1 MRTDAPHGSQQPIAN
16 SHGRGKGHAFSII
29 LIMIVL
35 MLVGAACIPLLNVQY
50 NPVQENLS
58 LSVSFSGQGSARV
71 IETEVTSVIEG
82 ALNTVEGVS
91 NISAN
96 SYQGGGY
103 INLTFKKGTNMETTR
118 FDVSTRLRQIRPK
131 LPEGTRVS
139 VSGSAGGGGRGKQR
153 ILQYTINADMPA
165 TEIVRYAD
173 EHLVTPL
180 SRIEGV
186 DGVETSGAMPFE
198 WVLTFDP
205 NSLRAAGLTPGSLSQ
220 ALGRYF
226 QNNIVGTEVM
236 EDRLMLVKLRTPDL
250 KGNLEQIPVSKV
262 GDRLYRMGDFATV
275 TYQEQT
281 PSSYN
286 RINGLNTINLTV
298 YAQDEINTI
307 TVTDAVKERMDEL
320 KAALPDSYAV
330 KLSYDASEYLNNEI
344 QKIFLRAVMSLAILL
359 LFVLAVSR
367 SFRYLTVIGLTIIV
381 NLLSAVIFYKLFG
394 VDIELYSMA
403 GITVSLG
410 IIIDTA
416 IVIADH
422 YTYYGNRKVMFSI
435 TGALLTTIAAL
446 MLVFF
451 LPENS
456 RANLTDFI
464 WVIVINLTLS
474 ILIAFL
480 FVPAL
485 LEYLPLRNKGVV
497 RNTMKRRRRL
507 VRRTARYERVVAWSR
522 SHRWIYIVA
531 ILMLFGIPIQLLPGQ
546 VKHKNMGKWENETK
560 GGLVGLYNKTVG
572 NKWYQR
578 NKAWFEYPLGGT
590 LNLFQKHS
598 GGRMSFNRDEE
609 QREVVLNV
617 RANLAEGQNVQQLNE
632 IVREMENWLQQFD
645 EISDFYTS
653 LSGTSGSIEIHFKD
667 EYQHSRFPFDL
678 KQQLWGKAIR
688 YGGATWNIPALDEND
703 QYLSN
708 SVYRTSW
715 SHSIQLYGYNYDL
728 LYRYAEDLI
737 DSLKLNRRVNG
748 QAGFSAGGY
757 GSYVNSEFFM
767 DIDREKIVR
776 SGTNLNRYFSFLG
789 EQLYNS
795 SSGRVYD
802 GRGYT
807 PVRVISADRDYYDL
821 WHIRNDMVLI
831 DSVNTR
837 LSDIG
842 SIEKRRTGLNIQR
855 NNQEYVIAVGYEFI
869 GSYDLLSRM
878 EQEQIKRLNETLP
891 MGFRAGGGG
900 GYSWWNE
907 QKQRTVLI
915 FVVVLVIFMIC
926 ASMFES
932 FRNALVIVLLIP
944 VSFMGLFV
952 AYPIFGVSFGQGGF
966 AAMIMLCGITVNA
979 GIYLTSEYR
988 TIAEASGRT
997 GLKTYIKAYNRKIIP
1012 TMLTILSTVLGLI
1025 PFLFDG
1031 RQSQFWFSFAVGV
1044 MSGML
1049 FSVIAIVM
1057 VMPVFFPMEERKK
1070 REWKLVRRIG
1080 GLLKRKDV
1088 QMLTDC

>member
-1 MRTDAPHGSQQPIAN
+1 MKS
-16 SHGRGKGHAFSII
+16 HAFSII

-35 MLVGAACIPLLNVQY
+35 ALIGAVCIPLLNVQY
-50 NPVQENLS
+50 NPVQENRN

-71 IETEVTSVIEG
+71 IESEVTSIIEG

-103 INLTFKKGTNMETTR
+103 INLSFKKGTNMETTR
-118 FDVSTRLRQIRPK
+118 FDVSTRLRQIRSK

-250 KGNLEQIPVSKV
+250 KGNLEQIPVSKE

-307 TVTDAVKERMDEL
+307 TVTDAVKERMKEL

-451 LPENS
+451 LPEES

-485 LEYLPLRNKGVV
+485 LEYFPLKNKGVV

-507 VRRTARYERVVAWSR
+507 VHRTARYERVVAWSR

-531 ILMLFGIPIQLLPGQ
+531 ILLLFGIPIQLLPTQ
-546 VKHKNMGKWENETK
+546 VKHKNMGKWENESK

-609 QREVVLNV
+609 QREVVLSV

-632 IVREMENWLQQFD
+632 IVKEMENWLQQYD

-667 EYQHSRFPFDL
+667 EYQKTRFPYDL
-678 KQQLWGKAIR
+678 KQRLWGKAIR

-728 LYRYAEDLI
+728 LYRYAEELI
-737 DSLKLNRRVNG
+737 DTLKQNRRVNG

-757 GSYVNSEFFM
+757 GSYVNSEFYM

-776 SGTNLNRYFSFLG
+776 SGTNLNRYFSYLG

-807 PVRVISADRDYYDL
+807 PVRVMSADRDYYDL

-869 GSYDLLSRM
+869 GSYDLLNKM

-900 GYSWWNE
+900 GYGWWNE

-944 VSFMGLFV
+944 VSFMGLFL

-988 TIAEASGRT
+988 TIAESTGRI
-997 GLKTYIKAYNRKIIP
+997 GIKTYIKAYNRKIVP

-1044 MSGML
+1044 MSGMM

-1057 VMPVFFPMEERKK
+1057 VMPVFFPMEERKMK
-1070 REWKLVRRIG
+1070 KWKLVRRIG

>member
-1 MRTDAPHGSQQPIAN
+1 MKS
-16 SHGRGKGHAFSII
+16 HAFSII
-29 LIMIVL
+29 LIMVVL
-35 MLVGAACIPLLNVQY
+35 MLVGAVCIPLLNVQY

-103 INLTFKKGTNMETTR
+103 INLSFKKGTNMETTR
-118 FDVSTRLRQIRPK
+118 FDVSTRLRQIRSK

-281 PSSYN
+281 PGSYN

-298 YAQDEINTI
+298 YAQEEINTI
-307 TVTDAVKERMDEL
+307 TVTGAVKERMEEL

-381 NLLSAVIFYKLFG
+381 NLLSAVIFYKLSG

-507 VRRTARYERVVAWSR
+507 VRHTARYERVVAWSR
-522 SHRWIYIVA
+522 SHRWIYIVV
-531 ILMLFGIPIQLLPGQ
+531 ILLLFGIPIQLLPGQ
-546 VKHKNMGKWENETK
+546 VKHKNMDRWENESR

-609 QREVVLNV
+609 QKEVVLNV

-632 IVREMENWLQQFD
+632 IVKEMENWLQQYD

-667 EYQHSRFPFDL
+667 EYQHSRFPYDL
-678 KQQLWGKAIR
+678 KQRLWGKAIR

-767 DIDREKIVR
+767 DIDRERIVR
-776 SGTNLNRYFSFLG
+776 SGTNLNRYFSYLG

-837 LSDIG
+837 LNDIG

-869 GSYDLLSRM
+869 GSYDLLNRM

-900 GYSWWNE
+900 GYGWWNE
-907 QKQRTVLI
+907 QKQRTALI

-932 FRNALVIVLLIP
+932 FRNALVIVMLIP
-944 VSFMGLFV
+944 VSFIGLFI

-988 TIAEASGRT
+988 TIAGASGHT
-997 GLKTYIKAYNRKIIP
+997 GLKTYIKAYNRKIVP

-1057 VMPVFFPMEERKK
+1057 VMPVFFPMEDRKK

-1080 GLLKRKDV
+1080 GLLKRKNV

>member
-1 MRTDAPHGSQQPIAN
+1 
-16 SHGRGKGHAFSII
+16 
-29 LIMIVL
+29 
-35 MLVGAACIPLLNVQY
+35 MLVGVACIPLLNVQY

-71 IETEVTSVIEG
+71 IESEVTSVIEG

-103 INLTFKKGTNMETTR
+103 INLSFKKGTNMETTR

-281 PSSYN
+281 PGSYN

-307 TVTDAVKERMDEL
+307 TVTGAVKERMDEL
-320 KAALPDSYAV
+320 KATLPDSYAV

-367 SFRYLTVIGLTIIV
+367 SLRYLTVIGLTIIV

-422 YTYYGNRKVMFSI
+422 YTYYGDRKVMFSI

-446 MLVFF
+446 LLVFF
-451 LPENS
+451 LPESS

-507 VRRTARYERVVAWSR
+507 VRHTARYERVVAWSR

-531 ILMLFGIPIQLLPGQ
+531 ILLLFGIPIQLLPGQ
-546 VKHKNMGKWENETK
+546 VKHKNMDRWENESR
-560 GGLVGLYNKTVG
+560 GGLVGLYNKTIG
-572 NKWYQR
+572 GKWYQR
-578 NKAWFEYPLGGT
+578 NKVWFEYPLGGT

-609 QREVVLNV
+609 QREVVLSV

-632 IVREMENWLQQFD
+632 IVKEMENWLQQYD

-667 EYQHSRFPFDL
+667 EYQHSRFPYDL
-678 KQQLWGKAIR
+678 KQRLWGKAIR

-728 LYRYAEDLI
+728 LYRYAEELI
-737 DSLKLNRRVNG
+737 DTLKQNRRVNG

-757 GSYVNSEFFM
+757 GSYVNSEFYM

-776 SGTNLNRYFSFLG
+776 SGTNLNRYFSYLG

-795 SSGRVYD
+795 SSGKVYD

-807 PVRVISADRDYYDL
+807 PVRVMSADRDYYDL

-837 LSDIG
+837 LNDIG
-842 SIEKRRTGLNIQR
+842 SIEKRQTGISIQR
-855 NNQEYVIAVGYEFI
+855 ENQQYVLSVGYEFI
-869 GSYDLLSRM
+869 GSWDLHYRM
-878 EQEQIKRLNETLP
+878 ENEILKLLKNRLP
-891 MGFRAGGGG
+891 MGFSAGNSIGFG
-900 GYSWWNE
+900 WWNE

-932 FRNALVIVLLIP
+932 LRLPLVIVLLIP
-944 VSFMGLFV
+944 VSFIGLFI

-997 GLKTYIKAYNRKIIP
+997 GLKTYIKAYNRKIVP

-1025 PFLFDG
+1025 PFLFDW

-1057 VMPVFFPMEERKK
+1057 VMPVFFPMENRKE

>member
-1 MRTDAPHGSQQPIAN
+1 MKSADIKSIADSQQPIT
-16 SHGRGKGHAFSII
+16 GKSYAFSII

-35 MLVGAACIPLLNVQY
+35 ALTGAVCIPLLNVQY

-82 ALNTVEGVS
+82 ALNTVDGVS

-205 NSLRAAGLTPGSLSQ
+205 NSLRTAGLTPGSLNQ

-236 EDRLMLVKLRTPDL
+236 EDRLMLVRLRTPDL

-298 YAQDEINTI
+298 YAEEQINTI
-307 TVTDAVKERMDEL
+307 TVTGAVKERMEEL
-320 KAALPDSYAV
+320 KAALPDGYAV

-381 NLLSAVIFYKLFG
+381 NLLGAVIFYKLFE

-422 YTYYGNRKVMFSI
+422 YTYYGDRKVMFSI

-446 MLVFF
+446 LLVFF
-451 LPENS
+451 LPEES

-485 LEYLPLRNKGVV
+485 LEYLPLKNKGIVK
-497 RNTMKRRRRL
+497 NTMRRRRRL
-507 VRRTARYERVVAWSR
+507 VRRTAHYERVITWNR

-531 ILMLFGIPIQLLPGQ
+531 ILLLFGIPIQLLPGQ
-546 VKHKNMGKWENETK
+546 VKHKNPDKWENESK
-560 GGLVGLYNKTVG
+560 GGLVGFYNKTIG
-572 NKWYQR
+572 NNWYQR
-578 NKAWFEYPLGGT
+578 NKAWFEYPIGGT

-598 GGRMSFNRDEE
+598 KGRMSLSRDEE
-609 QREVVLNV
+609 QKEVVLSV
-617 RANLAEGQNVQQLNE
+617 HANLAEGQNVQQLNE
-632 IVREMENWLQQFD
+632 IVREMENWLQQYD

-667 EYQHSRFPFDL
+667 EYRHNRFPYDL
-678 KQQLWGKAIR
+678 KQRLWAKAIR
-688 YGGATWNIPALDEND
+688 YGGATWNIPSLDDED
-703 QYLSN
+703 PFLSN
-708 SVYRTSW
+708 SVYRTRW
-715 SHSIQLYGYNYDL
+715 TNSIQLYGYNYDL
-728 LYRYAEDLI
+728 LYRFAEELI
-737 DSLKLNRRVNG
+737 DTLKHNPRVNE
-748 QAGFSAGGY
+748 QAGFS
-757 GSYVNSEFFM
+757 SDWNTYVNSEFYL
-767 DIDREKIVR
+767 DIDHEKIVR
-776 SGTNLNRYFSFLG
+776 SGTNLNRYFSYLG
-789 EQLYNS
+789 EQLYNTS
-795 SSGRVYD
+795 YGRVYD
-802 GRGYT
+802 GLVNT
-807 PVRVISADRDYYDL
+807 PVRVMSADRDYYDL

-837 LSDIG
+837 LNDIG

-878 EQEQIKRLNETLP
+878 EHEQIKRLNETLP

-900 GYSWWNE
+900 GYGWWNG

-926 ASMFES
+926 VSMFES

-944 VSFMGLFV
+944 VSFIGLFL

-966 AAMIMLCGITVNA
+966 ASMIMLCGITVNA

-988 TIAEASGRT
+988 TIAKASGHT
-997 GLKTYIKAYNRKIIP
+997 GLKTYIKAYNRKIVP

-1057 VMPVFFPMEERKK
+1057 VMPVFFP
-1070 REWKLVRRIG
+1070 ING
-1080 GLLKRKDV
+1080 KDI
-1088 QMLTDC
+1088 LN